1 MIIGTVKGDIV
12 STIHHPF
19 CTGKKLL
26 VVEKEDPSGR
36 PGGYLIAIDGGVSAG
51 VGERVLVIDEGS
63 SARQIVGDADAPVR
77 SIIVGI
83 IDRVDTET

>member
-1 MIIGTVKGDIV
+1 MIIGTVRGDIV

-26 VVEKEDPSGR
+26 VVEKEDPSGK

-51 VGERVLVIDEGS
+51 VGERVLVIDEGG
-63 SARQIVGDADAPVR
+63 SARQIVGDPDAPLR
-77 SIIVGI
+77 SIIVGV
-83 IDRVDTET
+83 IDRMDLED